1 MYFKGSLKATSRVAA
16 LLLILIVAG
25 ALNRLPAF
33 AFSENSPSIEDLCTV
48 SVLNRTGTIQP
59 DKGVNKGVK
68 SLVVHRLPEALGG
81 FSRENQGQI
90 YFLSFVLGRPRL
102 RRISGWPIIPAS
114 SPTKV
119 SEPPTLPVQIP

>member
-48 SVLNRTGTIQP
+48 SVLNRTGTIEP
-59 DKGVNKGVK
+59 DGVLKGTGYLN
-68 SLVVHRLPEALGG
+68 LA
-81 FSRENQGQI
+81 
-90 YFLSFVLGRPRL
+90 
-102 RRISGWPIIPAS
+102 
-114 SPTKV
+114 
-119 SEPPTLPVQIP
+119 